1 MAEIYAAVAALAPEL
16 LAVVPKVTAYAHELE
31 KKYTVRK

>member
-16 LAVVPKVTAYAHELE
+16 VSVVPKAVTYARDLR
-31 KKYTVRK
+31 KKYPVR